1 MSYLVDNLQ
10 RLVSLRGTEAEVEA
24 LDAGASLEEVVVAW
38 ATDTASLGIR
48 TNGSWEWIPQ
58 AAVSAL
64 DDLSDVTITA
74 AAAGHILRYSGSAWV
89 NTLLV
94 VSDYPYHAEPLCDS
108 SGPILTATG
117 DVIMVVGV
125 PN

>member
-24 LDAGASLEEVVVAW
+24 LDTAATLEEVVIAW
-38 ATDTASLGIR
+38 ATDTASFGIR
-48 TNGSWEWIPQ
+48 TNGTWEWIPQ

-64 DDLSDVTITA
+64 DDLSDVSITTP
-74 AAAGHILRYSGSAWV
+74 AAGHFLRYSGSAWV
-89 NTLLV
+89 NTLLG

-108 SGPILTATG
+108 SGPILEANG
-117 DVIMVVGV
+117 DVIMVIGV